1 MLNLPTDSRDSGH
14 AIYTI
19 YRQPKEYPESWVLR
33 ACEILGD
40 GSGRRTN
47 VLYVL
52 ETLDQARALVPPGKV
67 NIGRSE
73 HDDPLIFESWA

>member
-1 MLNLPTDSRDSGH
+1 MLDLPADSRDSGR
-14 AIYTI
+14 AIWTI
-19 YRQPKEYPESWVLR
+19 YQHPNEYPESWVLR
-33 ACEILGD
+33 ACEILDD

-52 ETLDQARALVPPGKV
+52 ETLEQARAMVPPGKV

-73 HDDPLIFESWA
+73 QDDPLIFESWA